1 MAFEK
6 VLLDTDIGC
15 DIDDAICLAYLL
27 AHPDCELLGITTVN
41 GDTWARA
48 QLASALCYAA
58 HRDVPVFPGCKD
70 TLLAR
75 RARKPVPQAEALSRL
90 SHGDRFDEN
99 GYLEFMRDTILEH
112 PGEVTLLAIGPMT
125 NVGLLFAAY
134 PDTAHALK
142 RLVLMGGNFENPLTG
157 LGYMESNTMCDPHAS
172 ELVYRARVPIHR
184 SVGCDV
190 TNGLSMKRKDVY
202 DSFASHPILAATLP
216 MADVYFSHGAPELFF
231 HDSCA
236 AASIFNDGIVT
247 WARGLVEVELHA
259 DALMGMTV
267 VKHAAYLGG
276 PHEYAR
282 VIDKTAYFDDFTHV
296 FNL

>member
-1 MAFEK
+1 MSTEK
-6 VLLDTDIGC
+6 ILLDTDIGC

-27 AHPDCELLGITTVN
+27 AHPRCELMGITTVN
-41 GDTWARA
+41 GDTRARA
-48 QLASALCYAA
+48 QLASALCLAA
-58 HRDVPVFPGCKD
+58 RRNVPIFPGVKD

-90 SHGDRFDEN
+90 PHGDRFDEN
-99 GYLEFMRDTILEH
+99 GYLEFMRDMILEH

-134 PDTAHALK
+134 PDTARALK

-172 ELVYRARVPIHR
+172 ELVYRARVPVHR

-190 TNGLSMKRKDVY
+190 TNGLSMKRDDVY
-202 DSFASHPILAATLP
+202 ACFARHPILAATLP

-236 AASIFNDGIVT
+236 AASIFNDRIVT
-247 WARGLVEVELHA
+247 WGGGLVEVELRA

-276 PHEYAR
+276 PHQVAR
-282 VIDKTAYFDDFTHV
+282 AVDRAAYFEDFNQV
-296 FNL
+296 FGL